1 MGAYL
6 KSIGFKADNIN
17 FVPISGLE
25 GINLIGRAAHIA
37 DLVSWYQGK
46 CLIEYLDAFRLP
58 QRGVNKPLRVSIFD
72 YYKSDMGNV
81 IGDCVQAKVE
91 SGIIK

>member
-1 MGAYL
+1 M
-6 KSIGFKADNIN
+6 
-17 FVPISGLE
+17 
-25 GINLIGRAAHIA
+25 IGRADHIL
-37 DLVSWYQGK
+37 DLKSWYSGK
-46 CLIEYLDAFRLP
+46 CLIEHLDALRLP

-91 SGIIK
+91 SGIIKQKDELVLLPLNCLVTIKSIEMHKQKV